1 MWQKNY
7 LVYKKESVEKMQ
19 AEISSILA
27 EIRQQGKELKA
38 SAVYL
43 HLVFRGIAKSEGR
56 AICCQLHRE
65 LPEAVFTGMTE
76 TLFASKEEEP
86 LLRVN
91 CSIFTEAHVQLLEY
105 VGCPDHYREAGLALG
120 RKLKAC
126 TDAKAA
132 AVYCGGL
139 STEFADFMTALAQ
152 GNEDVLIFGAVA
164 GVFEESG
171 SVESLRADFMTDTNL
186 FRENIYN
193 EKEWQYVMGHDLY
206 TMAVVV
212 AVFSGPE
219 LKVQGD
225 YVLGWKPLGKELTVT
240 KAVGKTCIATLDD
253 MPAVEIYRHYLNV
266 TPDDNFVFNIS
277 EFPLLVERNGCGIA
291 RVPPVCDDEGRLYF
305 NGDIYEGE
313 KVRLT
318 YAVHDELL
326 HITDLASEKMCDFA
340 PEGVFLTV
348 CGNRNLFLRDEA
360 DKEIGYYRRMA
371 ENLIANYGT
380 SELYAYNG
388 QGGLLN
394 SALVAVGM
402 REGEI
407 KTQPDCLCEFVNR
420 QKKQRVKP
428 LAARMA
434 TFLDA
439 TTRELAAS
447 NEELKKMAV
456 AAKDASRAKSQFL
469 SNMSHEIRT
478 PINAILG
485 MDEMILRECHDP
497 VICEYAENIR
507 TAGNTLLGLINDILD
522 FSKIEAGRLEI
533 LPVEYALS
541 SLLNDLVNLIA
552 ARAAKKGLAFHVE
565 AAKDLPSILQG
576 DELRLRQIVT
586 NILTNAVKY
595 TEKGNVTLK
604 LDWEKVNDENIRL
617 LVAVQDTGI
626 GIKEEDKEKL
636 FEAFERIEEE
646 RNRTIEGTGLG
657 MNITQKLLKLM
668 NSHLE
673 VDSVYGEG
681 STFSFAVQQKVLNWS
696 PMGNYE
702 EAYRRTMAEH
712 HVKAECFVAP
722 EAKVLVVDDTP
733 MNLTVVKGLLKQT
746 QIQVDTAISGYECL
760 EMAAKNKYDLIFLDH
775 RMPGMDGLETL
786 AALQKDKTGLNSH
799 TPTVALTANAVSGAR
814 EEYMAAGFDDYLT
827 KPISGQR
834 LEACLLQ
841 FLPRD
846 KVTMVSNQEQ
856 MTADEELPV
865 WLNEVPGLD
874 TESGIKHCGSKAAY
888 LTALTVFAE
897 SLPGTAEEI
906 ERFFTAEDCTN
917 YTTKV
922 HALKST
928 AKVAGL
934 MELSE
939 KARRLESAGNNGY
952 IEEIKQD
959 TPIMLDLCR
968 KYAEKLAP
976 LVIKDEPAVK
986 EPIAPEELAEA
997 WESLRE
1003 VAKAFDY
1010 DSLNYILTELSQ
1022 YKLPDDDE
1030 KKLQALRQAADKLVW
1045 EEINKILS

>member
-1 MWQKNY
+1 MLQKNY
-7 LVYKKESVEKMQ
+7 LIYKRESVEQMQ
-19 AEISSILA
+19 AALSSILA
-27 EIRQQGKELKA
+27 EIRQQGRELQA
-38 SAVYL
+38 SSIYL
-43 HLVFRGIAKSEGR
+43 HFIFRGIAKSEGR
-56 AICCQLHRE
+56 AICCQVHQE

-76 TLFASKEEEP
+76 TLFASKDLEP
-86 LLRVN
+86 LLRIN
-91 CSIFTEAHVQLLEY
+91 CSIFTEAKVQLLEY
-105 VGCPDHYREAGLALG
+105 VGCPTHYGEVGLELG
-120 RKLKAC
+120 RKLRVCK
-126 TDAKAA
+126 DAKAA

-139 STEFADFMTALAQ
+139 SMEFADFMSAFTQ
-152 GNEDVLIFGAVA
+152 GNEDVLVFGAVA

-171 SVESLRADFMTDTNL
+171 SLEVLRDEFLANNNMLRQN
-186 FRENIYN
+186 RYN
-193 EKEWQYVMGHDLY
+193 EREWQYVMGHDLY

-212 AVFSGPE
+212 AVFSGSE
-219 LKVQGD
+219 LNVRGD

-240 KAVGKTCIATLDD
+240 KTIGKTCIATLDN
-253 MPAVEIYRHYLNV
+253 MPAVEIYKHYLNV
-266 TPDDNFVFNIS
+266 TPDENFVYNIS

-291 RVPPVCDDEGRLYF
+291 RVPPVCDDEGRIYF

-326 HITDLASEKMCDFA
+326 HITDLASEEMCDFA

-348 CGNRNLFLRDEA
+348 CGNRNLFLGDESE
-360 DKEIGYYRRMA
+360 KEVGYYRRMA

-380 SELYAYNG
+380 SELYAHHG

-402 REGEI
+402 REGDI
-407 KTQPDCLCEFVNR
+407 KEMPDCLCEFVNR
-420 QKKQRVKP
+420 QKKKRVKP

-439 TTRELAAS
+439 TTKELTEMALAAK
-447 NEELKKMAV
+447 E
-456 AAKDASRAKSQFL
+456 ASRAKSQFL

-485 MDEMILRECHDP
+485 MDEMILRECKDP
-497 VICEYAENIR
+497 AICEYAENIR
-507 TAGNTLLGLINDILD
+507 NAGNTLLGLINDILD

-533 LPVEYALS
+533 IPVEYALS
-541 SLLNDLVNLIA
+541 SLLNDLVNMIA
-552 ARAAKKGLAFHVE
+552 ARAAKKELVFHVE
-565 AAKDLPSILQG
+565 AAKDLPSILRG

-595 TEKGNVTLK
+595 TEKGSVTLK
-604 LDWEKVNDENIRL
+604 LDWERVDDETVRL

-626 GIKEEDKEKL
+626 GIKEEDREKL

-657 MNITQKLLKLM
+657 MNITQRLLKLM
-668 NSHLE
+668 DSHLE

-681 STFSFAVQQKVLNWS
+681 STFSFAVQQKVLNWA

-712 HVKAECFVAP
+712 HVKGDCFVAP
-722 EAKVLVVDDTP
+722 AAKVLVVDDTP
-733 MNLTVVKGLLKQT
+733 MNITVVKGLLKQT

-760 EMAAKNKYDLIFLDH
+760 ELAKKNKYDLIFLDH
-775 RMPGMDGLETL
+775 RMPGMDGIETL
-786 AALQKDKTGLNSH
+786 AALRQDKAGVNIS

-814 EEYMAAGFDDYLT
+814 EEYMAAGFDGYLT
-827 KPISGQR
+827 KPVSGQK
-834 LEACLLQ
+834 LEDCLLQ
-841 FLPRD
+841 FLPQD
-846 KVTMVSNQEQ
+846 KVTMVANEEE
-856 MTADEELPV
+856 MTTDETLPE
-865 WLNEVPGLD
+865 WLAEVPGLD
-874 TESGIKHCGSKAAY
+874 MESGIAHCGSRAAY
-888 LTALTVFAE
+888 LSALTVFAE
-897 SLPGTAEEI
+897 YLPKTIGEI
-906 ERFFTAEDCTN
+906 QRFFDEEDCHN
-917 YTTKV
+917 YTITV
-922 HALKST
+922 HGLKST

-939 KARRLESAGNNGY
+939 RARRLESAGNNKY
-952 IEEIKQD
+952 IEEIRQD
-959 TPIMLDLCR
+959 TPVMLDLCR

-976 LVIKDEPAVK
+976 LAAKEEEKVK

-1003 VAKAFDY
+1003 VAQAFDY
-1010 DSLNYILTELSQ
+1010 DSLSYILKELSS
-1022 YKLPDDDE
+1022 YRLPEEDE
-1030 KKLQALRQAADKLVW
+1030 KRLQAIRSAAEQLAW
-1045 EEINKILS
+1045 EEISKILS